1 MTGHEPTSS
10 RAAGLAGVVV
20 AALLLLVSLG
30 LYLMSGEAVAEGDG
44 GPSSKP
50 PGPPTSVYQSFPGC
64 RVDVDSNG
72 VGAAR
77 RHHVAVTLDNDVREL
92 WLVVTTADGAE
103 RTFHVPAAQGWGH
116 VSLDG
121 SLRLTSIA
129 VNGSANLEDFMTG
142 CTWTAP
148 TART

>member
-1 MTGHEPTSS
+1 MTGQEPTSS

-20 AALLLLVSLG
+20 AALLLLVSLA
-30 LYLMSGEAVAEGDG
+30 LYLASGDAVAEGDDG
-44 GPSSKP
+44 VA
-50 PGPPTSVYQSFPGC
+50 GPPTSQFQSLPSC
-64 RVDVDSNG
+64 RVNVDSNG
-72 VGAAR
+72 VGEAR
-77 RHHVAVTLDNDVREL
+77 RHNVAVSMDNDVREL
-92 WLVVTTADGAE
+92 WLVVTTDDGAE

-121 SLRLTSIA
+121 SMRLTSIA